1 MEPLKRILKGAIDFH
16 VHTSPDPYRQRSVD
30 AYTAALEARD
40 LGMKAVVLKCH
51 DYPTAPVAQTVE
63 GLVKGIR
70 VIGSIALNHGVGG
83 VNPEAVDISANMGAR
98 VIWMP
103 TFSSIPDMKR
113 RELDTGISILDE
125 EGNILPQTKQ
135 VIALAKKYELA
146 LCTGHIS
153 REEVFALADEAFAM
167 DIRKLVITHPLTYAV
182 GDPLPLEK
190 QKELADKGAYIEH
203 CFVATTSDLG
213 ALDPKELVDAIR
225 YVGIEKCMLS
235 TDFGQKNNPKPAEG
249 MKMMV
254 ETMLDSGLGED
265 ELEVLLKRNP
275 AMLLSLS

>member
-1 MEPLKRILKGAIDFH
+1 MEQLKRILKGAIDFH
-16 VHTSPDPYRQRSVD
+16 VHTSPDPYRERSVD

-51 DYPTAPVAQTVE
+51 DYPTAPVARTVD
-63 GLVKGIR
+63 GLVKGIQ

-83 VNPEAVDISANMGAR
+83 VNPEAVDISASMGAR

-103 TFSSIPDMKR
+103 TFSSIPDTKR

-125 EGNILPQTKQ
+125 EGNLLPQTKQ

-153 REEVFALADEAFAM
+153 RAEALALADEAFAM
-167 DIRKLVITHPLTYAV
+167 NIRKLVITHPLTYAV

-203 CFVATTSDLG
+203 CFVATTKELG